1 MSDFIFG
8 PDGVVTK
15 VINFF
20 EDLFDIDFKALLGG
34 LLGKVGEVGSKIAG
48 YFGFGGGDKK
58 DVAKTDTPTGKLD
71 DSKMLTRE
79 EFAKSGYV
87 GPKGDKAEL
96 NAQYRDYEE
105 NFKMEQRVRARKTDV
120 SDVRARQATAK
131 EKAEFGIAPK
141 DTGSRMKPSDATKG
155 VTTGPIIN
163 SPTDARSTSTTNVTQ
178 TSKDLTPKDRVIDDL
193 SYAF

>member
-48 YFGFGGGDKK
+48 YFGFGDDKK
-58 DVAKTDTPTGKLD
+58 PAKPDVNSGKPLTKEQEQLLSGDDSKATTPTGKIEY
-71 DSKMLTRE
+71 KEKR
-79 EFAKSGYV
+79 
-87 GPKGDKAEL
+87 AE
-96 NAQYRDYEE
+96 
-105 NFKMEQRVRARKTDV
+105 RVRPIDV
-120 SDVRARQATAK
+120 SDVRARQATAE
-131 EKAEFGIAPK
+131 EKAKFGIAPK
-141 DTGSRMKPSDATKG
+141 DTGSRMKPPDHTRQP
-155 VTTGPIIN
+155 TTGPIIN